1 MILRDGTYYDCGM
14 YNRMIFLLLFEVNR
28 LHDAVYMFGEK
39 EKEEQLL
46 KVKRHLNNKINT
58 D

>member
-1 MILRDGTYYDCGM
+1 MWLRTGEYWDAGM
-14 YNRMIFLLLFEVNR
+14 YNRMIFLLLCEVNR